1 MKKIKFFPVL
11 VLVLAMSDAWAGDVL
26 VIGHAGM
33 GKLDAVTVQRIFT
46 GKLIKVGGVDI
57 TAVNLKPGPVRD
69 HFLQTFLNQNEE
81 KYTAY
86 WTTRHFIGKGAPPME
101 LRNAAEV
108 IKFVQSTPGAIGYID
123 ENDLVPQVNVL
134 VRKDGER
141 K

>member
-1 MKKIKFFPVL
+1 MKKIRLLPAL
-11 VLVLAMSDAWAGDVL
+11 VLILAVSEVQAGDVV
-26 VIGHAGM
+26 VIGHAAM
-33 GKLDAVTVQRIFT
+33 GKLDAVTVKRIFT
-46 GKLIKVGGVDI
+46 GKLIKVGGIDV
-57 TAVNLKPGPVRD
+57 TAVNVKPGSLRD
-69 HFLQTFLNQNEE
+69 HFLQAFLNQNDD

-101 LRNAAEV
+101 LPGAAEV

-123 ENDLVPQVNVL
+123 EGDVVPQVNVL